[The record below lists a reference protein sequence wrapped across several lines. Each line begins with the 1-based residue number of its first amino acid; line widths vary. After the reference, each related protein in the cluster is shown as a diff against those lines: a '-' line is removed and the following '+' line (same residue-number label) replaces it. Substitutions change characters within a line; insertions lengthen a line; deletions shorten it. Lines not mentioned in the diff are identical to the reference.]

1 MRTWITRLATAT
13 AIVGSLVLAPCGRAA
28 DEHPAPATEAKEDK
42 GIGHALM
49 MYLPNR
55 LFDVFDLV
63 RARVRIGPGLSV
75 GARATEAIDLN
86 VGAYRTLWLGLHG
99 PRTKAKLPLPAG
111 LEGRSGVG
119 LLLIETTSEWKYS
132 PNYQW
137 DEIGADVHALAAGV
151 SVGVS
156 IAEAFDLLTGLFF
169 VDISTDD
176 L

>member
-1 MRTWITRLATAT
+1 MRTWISRLTAAAVLVTSLGLAPGATAGT
-13 AIVGSLVLAPCGRAA
+13 
-28 DEHPAPATEAKEDK
+28 DEPSPAPKEQGDK
-42 GIGHALM
+42 GIGHALL

-63 RARVRIGPGLSV
+63 RARVRIGPGLTV

-86 VGAYRTLWLGLHG
+86 VGAYRTVWLGVHG
-99 PRTKAKLPLPAG
+99 PRTKPKLPVPAG

-137 DEIGADVHALAAGV
+137 DEIGADVHALAVGV

-156 IAEAFDLLTGLFF
+156 MAEVFDLLTGLIFI
-169 VDISTDD
+169 DISTDD